1 MKPLTLFLFS
11 LASLLGQTST
21 GTIKSPTFVGP
32 PVLTWSPLP
41 DVYVWNGP
49 GVATDTATDPAL
61 VSLNI
66 MTNGGRAVI
75 TPDGSITYLDGATPE
90 SVIKALIKIVQ
101 EQSERI
107 DKLSQGLSK
116 KEVKK

>member
-1 MKPLTLFLFS
+1 MKPLALFLFS

-32 PVLTWSPLP
+32 LTPSFVTP
-41 DVYVWNGP
+41 DGIYVWNGL
-49 GVATDTATDPAL
+49 GL
-61 VSLNI
+61 VSDQAEVSSLNI
-66 MTNGGRAVI
+66 QTSDGGRAVI

-90 SVIKALIKIVQ
+90 STIKALIKIVQ

-116 KEVKK
+116 KEVKQ